1 MTIFIVIL
9 KLFFYIC
16 SMNELTKAEE
26 QVMQYVWKLDKAFL
40 KDIVEQ
46 FPEPKPAYTT
56 ISTVVRVLVRKK
68 FLNFETYGKIRQYSA
83 TISKERYFSQHM
95 KQVIGNFF
103 NGSTSTFASFFAES
117 DTLNLTEMEQMKSL
131 LEEKIKSLKAK
142 DE

>member
-1 MTIFIVIL
+1 
-9 KLFFYIC
+9 
-16 SMNELTKAEE
+16 MNELTKAEE

-56 ISTVVRVLVRKK
+56 ISTVVRVLVRKQ
-68 FLNFETYGKIRQYSA
+68 FLNFETYGKIRQYSPA
-83 TISKERYFSQHM
+83 ISKERYFSQHI

-117 DTLNLTEMEQMKSL
+117 DTLNLTEMEQMKAI
-131 LEEKIKSLKAK
+131 LEEKIKNLKANSAS
-142 DE
+142 